1 MQKNIITKEGKD
13 TGRTIQL
20 APAVFGIEPNTHVL
34 YLDVTNIQ
42 KGQRQGTA
50 KTKERSEISA
60 STRKR
65 YKQKGTGRARPGD
78 KKTNILRGGGRAHGP
93 RPKESYA
100 CKLNKKVK
108 QLAIRSALSLK
119 AQKQQIQVIEDFVM
133 PSPSCKHYLTV
144 LKQLG
149 IDGQKVLWI
158 VPRAVKNLV
167 LSARNVPKSTILTFD
182 QLNTYHL
189 LHFSN
194 ILFFETALPLI
205 EQKYA

>member
-1 MQKNIITKEGKD
+1 MQKSIITKEGKD
-13 TGRTIQL
+13 TGRTVQL
-20 APAVFGIEPNTHVL
+20 APAIFGIEPNTHVL

-60 STRKR
+60 STRKLYR
-65 YKQKGTGRARPGD
+65 QKGTGRARRGD

-100 CKLNKKVK
+100 FKLNKKVK
-108 QLAIRSALSLK
+108 QLAVRSALSLK
-119 AQKQQIQVIEDFVM
+119 EQKKQIQIIEDFAM
-133 PSPSCKHYLTV
+133 ASPSCKGYLAV
-144 LKQLG
+144 LQQLG
-149 IDGQKVLWI
+149 LYDQKVLW
-158 VPRAVKNLV
+158 VLPKTAKNLV
-167 LSARNVPKSTILTFD
+167 LSARNVQKSKILTFD

-194 ILFFETALPLI
+194 ILLFETALPLI